1 MRRFSLFFPFLV
13 RQGGAETLANIFARP
28 KSPWYYREKTVKTSY
43 VHHLRVSTKTL
54 LSAAVAF
61 ALLVS
66 SLVLFSWH
74 MWQRER
80 SAAMEALAG
89 SAAALALTIDQINAG
104 SGKAAH
110 QSYAVFRDR
119 LPPGRLS
126 LAEHEGRPT
135 LLHDGRALNGNFSA
149 VDAFH
154 ELTGGVATVFVREGN
169 DYRRLVTSLKKED
182 GSRAVGTLLGQQHPA
197 WALINAGQP
206 YTGRAVLF
214 GKTYMTRYEPVVHAG
229 QTIGALFIGMDMG
242 EQEQLLSKAFGLANR
257 DHLRHYAVDL
267 RDGPGLGKVFGLAD
281 PHALAKD
288 DAQLQALQRAV
299 AGGQTEGLVAGWGQG
314 TATRSGPEAQNFGW
328 RWQPAWKWV
337 VISEVSDQ
345 DMMAG
350 TMDDLGMMWGVIAC
364 GLGLASVAMVWA
376 TRRFIARP
384 LTDLRA
390 DLQLLA
396 QGNFATPIAPLGT
409 DEVGELASGLEVV
422 RQSVAQ
428 RLKHVHQ
435 TSEAISAASRE
446 IAQGNADLSHR
457 NEVTATQLQRT
468 ASTMQTLTS
477 TVRHS
482 AQAAHEASELARQ
495 ASATAQQ
502 GGGVVAHAVSTMHEV
517 HQASQKMSNIIGVI
531 DGIAFQTNIL
541 ALNAAVEAARAG
553 EQGRGFAVVAAEVR
567 SLAQRSAGAAREIKA
582 LIDTSMQRV
591 EQGNT
596 LVEEAGQTMHG
607 LVQVIQRV
615 STVVGQIS
623 EVGSAQND
631 GVAEASLA
639 LQDIGQSTQQ
649 NTTLVEQTA
658 TVAQGLQAQS
668 SQLEEAIS
676 AFQLQV

>member
-1 MRRFSLFFPFLV
+1 MLAQPLSL
-13 RQGGAETLANIFARP
+13 AIH
-28 KSPWYYREKTVKTSY
+28 REKIVKTSF

-80 SAAMEALAG
+80 TTGLDTLQS
-89 SAAALALTIDQINAG
+89 SAAALSQTIDQVNAG

-119 LPPGRLS
+119 LPPEQLS
-126 LAEHEGRPT
+126 PAQHDGQPT
-135 LLHDGRALNGNFSA
+135 LMHAGLALNGNFA
-149 VDAFH
+149 AADAFH
-154 ELTGGVATVFVREGN
+154 ELTGGVATVFVREGD

-182 GSRAVGTLLGQQHPA
+182 GSRAVGTLLGKQHPA
-197 WALINAGQP
+197 WALINEGQP

-214 GKTYMTRYEPVVHAG
+214 GKTYMTRYEPVVRAG
-229 QTIGALFIGMDMG
+229 KTIGALFIGTDMG
-242 EQEQLLSKAFGLANR
+242 EQEQLLSKAFALANR
-257 DHLRHYAVDL
+257 DNLRHYALDL
-267 RDGPGLGKVFGLAD
+267 RDGPSLGKVFGLSEARVL
-281 PHALAKD
+281 PKD
-288 DAQLQALQRAV
+288 DAQLQTLRKAIA
-299 AGGQTEGLVAGWGQG
+299 AGQTHGLVTLWTNG
-314 TATRSGPEAQNFGW
+314 TAATQGSEAQNFGW
-328 RWQPAWKWV
+328 QWQPAWKWAV
-337 VISEVSDQ
+337 VSQVSDS

-350 TMDDLGMMWGVIAC
+350 TMDDLYMMWGVIAC
-364 GLGLASVAMVWA
+364 GLALASVAMGWA
-376 TRRFIARP
+376 THRFIARP

-396 QGNFATPIAPLGT
+396 HGNFATPIAPLGT

-428 RLKHVHQ
+428 RLLNVHQ

-446 IAQGNADLSHR
+446 IIEGNADLSQR
-457 NEVTATQLQRT
+457 TEVTASQLKRT
-468 ASTMQTLTS
+468 TTTMEKLTT
-477 TVRHS
+477 TVQHS
-482 AQAAHEASELARQ
+482 ARAAHEASELAHQ
-495 ASATAQQ
+495 AAAAAEQ
-502 GGGVVAHAVSTMHEV
+502 GGGVVANAVSTMHEV

-553 EQGRGFAVVAAEVR
+553 EQGRGFAVVASEVR

-591 EQGNT
+591 EQGNA
-596 LVEEAGQTMHG
+596 LVEDAGQTMRG
-607 LVQVIQRV
+607 LVQAIQRV
-615 STVVGQIS
+615 NTMVGEIS
-623 EVGSAQND
+623 QVGATQSD

-639 LQDIGQSTQQ
+639 LQDIDHSTQQ
-649 NTTLVEQTA
+649 NSALVEQTA
-658 TVAQGLQAQS
+658 SVAQGLQTQAA
-668 SQLEEAIS
+668 QLEEAIS
-676 AFQLQV
+676 AFRLQS